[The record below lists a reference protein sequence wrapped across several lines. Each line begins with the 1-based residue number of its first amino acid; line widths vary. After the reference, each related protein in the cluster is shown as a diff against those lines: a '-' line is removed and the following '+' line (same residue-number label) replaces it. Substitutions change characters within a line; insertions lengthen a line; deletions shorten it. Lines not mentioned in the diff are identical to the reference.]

1 MHLHARQSAL
11 LLRACVRAR
20 ASRDGGS
27 CPGTPC
33 ACRCGEIVERLGAA
47 SQQPGPPV
55 RRPNGLQRWRR
66 AYVYPAA
73 RLTYPVEQSPR
84 SFLQKTGGQEAIG
97 SMHVPRPVAVG
108 AS

>member
-20 ASRDGGS
+20 ASRDGGP

-47 SQQPGPPV
+47 SHSQTKRIAAVETDSPA
-55 RRPNGLQRWRR
+55 RTL
-66 AYVYPAA
+66 PAA
-73 RLTYPVEQSPR
+73 RLAYPVEQSPR
-84 SFLQKTGGQEAIG
+84 SFLQKRQEAIG
-97 SMHVPRPVAVG
+97 SMHVPCRSA
-108 AS
+108 